1 MTIPTYEVGT
11 PEKAP
16 MFLEK
21 RVYQGSSGVVYPY
34 PVIESI
40 SDEKRDVEYDAIYL
54 ENEYLKV
61 MILPQLGGRVQMAYD
76 KIARRHFIYYNHVIK
91 NIPGLVENN
100 FHRTVFRFLQDYCPC
115 DKSYE
120 RYFKRNRISGDVE
133 PESPVHVS
141 NGTGPAGSQ
150 YGSPDKRLPLAVR
163 NTA

>member
-1 MTIPTYEVGT
+1 MAKAWKEKVTIPTYEVGT

-61 MILPQLGGRVQMAYD
+61 MILPSWGWPDRGYQA
-76 KIARRHFIYYNHVIK
+76 A
-91 NIPGLVENN
+91 
-100 FHRTVFRFLQDYCPC
+100 
-115 DKSYE
+115 
-120 RYFKRNRISGDVE
+120 
-133 PESPVHVS
+133 S
-141 NGTGPAGSQ
+141 NSTG
-150 YGSPDKRLPLAVR
+150 R
-163 NTA
+163 NTTAPAPTCPSTRTLKSMRTAR